1 MSDRK
6 KIILAI
12 VGSLVL
18 HLIIILGSSKV
29 IALWPDVSSPQQK
42 EDQTPPQLTMLDT
55 PPPDEQKQE
64 RQYLRTNE
72 DQKTDQ
78 KPVDSMFESD
88 KDTAAASEQPAKG
101 DTPIPTQEG
110 KEAPDIGFKNERF
123 SLADQGQAFS
133 TDPGQQAAAA
143 PPMEQKQEEVKPV
156 ESPTPVPTPAA
167 TPEVAREDKQ
177 STPAPT
183 PVSTPAPTP
192 EVAQPARQPTPI
204 PAPTPAPAPAPTP
217 QVTPADKEP
226 TPTPAPTPEVSPSDE
241 QFAMLRP
248 TSTPTPAPTPE
259 ATPSDEQPRPTPAP
273 TPEEVV
279 PSDEELAML
288 RQAPTPRPTPSRQA
302 QRNPQRQSA
311 PQTAYRQEQR
321 ITRMQGNIN
330 SRGRSSIAALGTPQ
344 GRFEKAVQDAIG
356 SRWYYYVRERSDLIN
371 IGTVQIKFYVRPD
384 GKVEDVKVLRNSS
397 NETLASTSLQSII
410 EANIPPMPDE
420 LSPLLSGDRMEFT
433 MSFNFTY

>member
-6 KIILAI
+6 KIILAV

-42 EDQTPPQLTMLDT
+42 EDQSPPQLTMLDT

-143 PPMEQKQEEVKPV
+143 PQMEQKQEEVKPV
-156 ESPTPVPTPAA
+156 ESPTPVPTPVA

-288 RQAPTPRPTPSRQA
+288 REAPTPRPTPSRQA

-321 ITRMQGNIN
+321 VTRMQGNIN

>member
-1 MSDRK
+1 
-6 KIILAI
+6 
-12 VGSLVL
+12 
-18 HLIIILGSSKV
+18 
-29 IALWPDVSSPQQK
+29 
-42 EDQTPPQLTMLDT
+42 MLDS

-64 RQYLRTNE
+64 RQYLRTND

-110 KEAPDIGFKNERF
+110 KETPDIGFKNERF
-123 SLADQGQAFS
+123 SLADKGQAFS
-133 TDPGQQAAAA
+133 TDPGRQAAA
-143 PPMEQKQEEVKPV
+143 PQMEQKQEEVKSV
-156 ESPTPVPTPAA
+156 ESPTPVPTPAP
-167 TPEVAREDKQ
+167 TPEAAPPDKQ
-177 STPAPT
+177 PTPAPT
-183 PVSTPAPTP
+183 PLATPAQAPENAPT
-192 EVAQPARQPTPI
+192 EKQPTP
-204 PAPTPAPAPAPTP
+204 PATPAPAPAPTP
-217 QVTPADKEP
+217 QVAITDEQP
-226 TPTPAPTPEVSPSDE
+226 TPTPAPTPEITPSDQ

-248 TSTPTPAPTPE
+248 MPKPTPAPEPKVSPPAEE
-259 ATPSDEQPRPTPAP
+259 ATPTPVP
-273 TPEEVV
+273 TPEQVV

-288 RQAPTPRPTPSRQA
+288 RQMPTPTPSRRV
-302 QRNPQRQSA
+302 QRTPQRQSA
-311 PQTAYRQEQR
+311 PPTAYRQEQR

-330 SRGRSSIAALGTPQ
+330 NRGRSSIAALGTPQ

-371 IGTVQIKFYVRPD
+371 IGTVQIKFYVRPN

>member
-29 IALWPDVSSPQQK
+29 VALWPDVSPSQK
-42 EDQTPPQLTMLDT
+42 EDLSPPQLTMLDT
-55 PPPDEQKQE
+55 QPPEEQKKEKQE
-64 RQYLRTNE
+64 RQYLRTND

-101 DTPIPTQEG
+101 DAPIPTQEG
-110 KEAPDIGFKNERF
+110 KEAPDIGFKNESF
-123 SLADQGQAFS
+123 SLADRGQAFS
-133 TDPGQQAAAA
+133 TDPGKQAAV
-143 PPMEQKQEEVKPV
+143 PQKEEQREEVKPV
-156 ESPTPVPTPAA
+156 ETPTPMPTATPRPEATRPEKEPTPG
-167 TPEVAREDKQ
+167 
-177 STPAPT
+177 
-183 PVSTPAPTP
+183 
-192 EVAQPARQPTPI
+192 
-204 PAPTPAPAPAPTP
+204 PTPAPA
-217 QVTPADKEP
+217 
-226 TPTPAPTPEVSPSDE
+226 PTPAPTPEGAQPDKE
-241 QFAMLRP
+241 P
-248 TSTPTPAPTPE
+248 TATPAPTPE
-259 ATPSDEQPRPTPAP
+259 ATPADEEFAMLRPPPAPSPPPTPEASPRPVKAPPPTPAP
-273 TPEEVV
+273 TPEDVF
-279 PSDEELAML
+279 PTDEELAML
-288 RQAPTPRPTPSRQA
+288 RPTPTPRPTRVRQA
-302 QRNPQRQSA
+302 ERTPQRQSA
-311 PQTAYRQEQR
+311 PPTAYRQEQR

-330 SRGRSSIAALGTPQ
+330 NRGRSSIAALGTPQ

-356 SRWYYYVRERSDLIN
+356 SRWYFYVRERSDLIN

-410 EANIPPMPDE
+410 EANIPPMPEE
-420 LSPLLSGDRMEFT
+420 LAPLLSGDRMEFT

>member
-29 IALWPDVSSPQQK
+29 IALWPDVSAPQQK
-42 EDQTPPQLTMLDT
+42 EDQSPPQLTMLDT

-143 PPMEQKQEEVKPV
+143 PQMEQKQEEVKPV
-156 ESPTPVPTPAA
+156 ESPTPVPTPVA

-288 RQAPTPRPTPSRQA
+288 REAPTPRPTPSRQA

-321 ITRMQGNIN
+321 VTRMQGNIN

>member
-18 HLIIILGSSKV
+18 HLIIILGSSRV
-29 IALWPDVSSPQQK
+29 IALWPDASLAPQK
-42 EDQTPPQLTMLDT
+42 EDLSPPQLTMLDT
-55 PPPDEQKQE
+55 PPPEEQKEQKQE
-64 RQYLRTNE
+64 RQYLRTND

-101 DTPIPTQEG
+101 NAPVPTQEG
-110 KEAPDIGFKNERF
+110 KDAPDIGFKNESF
-123 SLADQGQAFS
+123 SLADRGQAFS
-133 TDPGQQAAAA
+133 TDPGQQAA
-143 PPMEQKQEEVKPV
+143 PPQKEEKQEEIKPV
-156 ESPTPVPTPAA
+156 ETPTPKPTA
-167 TPEVAREDKQ
+167 TPKPEAMP
-177 STPAPT
+177 SPAPA
-183 PVSTPAPTP
+183 PTPAPTP
-192 EVAQPARQPTPI
+192 EVAQ
-204 PAPTPAPAPAPTP
+204 
-217 QVTPADKEP
+217 ADKEP
-226 TPTPAPTPEVSPSDE
+226 TATPAPTPEVVPSDQ

-248 TSTPTPAPTPE
+248 PPAPSPPPTPAATPVVEQSTPTPV
-259 ATPSDEQPRPTPAP
+259 P
-273 TPEEVV
+273 TPEEVF
-279 PSDEELAML
+279 PSDEQLAML
-288 RQAPTPRPTPSRQA
+288 RPTPTPRPTRVRQA
-302 QRNPQRQSA
+302 ERIPQRQSA
-311 PQTAYRQEQR
+311 PPTAYRQEQR

-330 SRGRSSIAALGTPQ
+330 NRGRSSIAALGTPQ

-356 SRWYYYVRERSDLIN
+356 SRWYFYVRERSDLIN

-410 EANIPPMPDE
+410 EANIPPMPEE
-420 LSPLLSGDRMEFT
+420 LAPLLSGDRMEFT

>member
-42 EDQTPPQLTMLDT
+42 QDQSPPQLTMLDT

-133 TDPGQQAAAA
+133 TDPGQQAAA
-143 PPMEQKQEEVKPV
+143 PQIEQKQEEVKPV

-192 EVAQPARQPTPI
+192 EVAPP
-204 PAPTPAPAPAPTP
+204 
-217 QVTPADKEP
+217 
-226 TPTPAPTPEVSPSDE
+226 DE

-259 ATPSDEQPRPTPAP
+259 APPTDEQPRPTPAP

-302 QRNPQRQSA
+302 QRNPQRPSA

-330 SRGRSSIAALGTPQ
+330 SQGRSSIAALGTPQ

-420 LSPLLSGDRMEFT
+420 LSPLLSGDRMEST

>member
-1 MSDRK
+1 LLMSDRK
-6 KIILAI
+6 KIILAV

-29 IALWPDVSSPQQK
+29 IALWPDVSSPPQK
-42 EDQTPPQLTMLDT
+42 EDQSPPQLTMLDT

-133 TDPGQQAAAA
+133 TDPGQQAAAQQ
-143 PPMEQKQEEVKPV
+143 MDQKQEEVKPV
-156 ESPTPVPTPAA
+156 ESPTPVPTPAP
-167 TPEVAREDKQ
+167 TPEVARQDKQ
-177 STPAPT
+177 PTPAPT

-192 EVAQPARQPTPI
+192 EVAQPDSRPTPM

-217 QVTPADKEP
+217 QVAPQDKQTMPTPAPTPEVAPSDEQFAMLRPAP
-226 TPTPAPTPEVSPSDE
+226 TPTPAPTPEVAPSVE
-241 QFAMLRP
+241 QR
-248 TSTPTPAPTPE
+248 
-259 ATPSDEQPRPTPAP
+259 TPAP

-288 RQAPTPRPTPSRQA
+288 REMPTPRPTPVRQ
-302 QRNPQRQSA
+302 RTPQRQSA
-311 PQTAYRQEQR
+311 PPTAYRQEQR

-330 SRGRSSIAALGTPQ
+330 NRGRSSIAALGTPQ

-420 LSPLLSGDRMEFT
+420 LGPLLSGDRMEFT

>member
-42 EDQTPPQLTMLDT
+42 EDQSPPQLTMLDT

-143 PPMEQKQEEVKPV
+143 PQMEQKQEEVKPV
-156 ESPTPVPTPAA
+156 ESPTPVPTPVA

-226 TPTPAPTPEVSPSDE
+226 TPTPAPTPEVAPSDE

>member
-6 KIILAI
+6 KIILAV

-29 IALWPDVSSPQQK
+29 IALWPDVSSPPQK
-42 EDQTPPQLTMLDT
+42 EDQSPPQLTMLDT

-133 TDPGQQAAAA
+133 TDPGQQAAAQQ
-143 PPMEQKQEEVKPV
+143 MDQKQEEVKPV
-156 ESPTPVPTPAA
+156 ESPTPVPTPAP
-167 TPEVAREDKQ
+167 TPEVARQDKQ
-177 STPAPT
+177 PTPAPT

-192 EVAQPARQPTPI
+192 EVVQPDSRPTPM

-217 QVTPADKEP
+217 QVAPQDKQP
-226 TPTPAPTPEVSPSDE
+226 TPTPAPTPEVAPSDE

-248 TSTPTPAPTPE
+248 TPTPTPAPTPE
-259 ATPSDEQPRPTPAP
+259 VAPSVEQRTPAP

-288 RQAPTPRPTPSRQA
+288 REMPTPRPTPVR
-302 QRNPQRQSA
+302 RRTPQRQSA
-311 PQTAYRQEQR
+311 PPTAYRQEQR
-321 ITRMQGNIN
+321 ITPMQGNIN
-330 SRGRSSIAALGTPQ
+330 NRGRSSIAALGTPQ

-420 LSPLLSGDRMEFT
+420 LGPLLSGDRMEFT

>member
-42 EDQTPPQLTMLDT
+42 EDQSPPQMTMLDT

-101 DTPIPTQEG
+101 DTPVPTQEG

-143 PPMEQKQEEVKPV
+143 PQTEQKQEEVKPV
-156 ESPTPVPTPAA
+156 ESPTPVSTPAA
-167 TPEVAREDKQ
+167 TPEVAQPDRL
-177 STPAPT
+177 PT
-183 PVSTPAPTP
+183 PM
-192 EVAQPARQPTPI
+192 
-204 PAPTPAPAPAPTP
+204 PAPTPAPAPAPPP
-217 QVTPADKEP
+217 QVAPADKEP
-226 TPTPAPTPEVSPSDE
+226 TPTPAPTPEVAPSDE

-248 TSTPTPAPTPE
+248 TS
-259 ATPSDEQPRPTPAP
+259 
-273 TPEEVV
+273 
-279 PSDEELAML
+279 
-288 RQAPTPRPTPSRQA
+288 TPRPTPSRQA
-302 QRNPQRQSA
+302 QRNPQRPSA

>member
-6 KIILAI
+6 KIILAV

-29 IALWPDVSSPQQK
+29 IALWPDVSSPPQK
-42 EDQTPPQLTMLDT
+42 EDQSPPQLTMLDT

-133 TDPGQQAAAA
+133 TDPGQQAAAQQ
-143 PPMEQKQEEVKPV
+143 MDQKQEEVKPV
-156 ESPTPVPTPAA
+156 ESPTPVPTPAP
-167 TPEVAREDKQ
+167 TPEVARQDKQ
-177 STPAPT
+177 PTPAPT

-192 EVAQPARQPTPI
+192 EVAQPDSRPTPM

-217 QVTPADKEP
+217 QVAPQDKQTTPTPAPTPEVAPSDEQFAMLRPAP
-226 TPTPAPTPEVSPSDE
+226 TPTPAPTPEVAPSVE
-241 QFAMLRP
+241 QR
-248 TSTPTPAPTPE
+248 
-259 ATPSDEQPRPTPAP
+259 TPAP

-288 RQAPTPRPTPSRQA
+288 REMPTPRPTPSRQA

-321 ITRMQGNIN
+321 VTRMQGNIN

>member
-1 MSDRK
+1 
-6 KIILAI
+6 
-12 VGSLVL
+12 
-18 HLIIILGSSKV
+18 
-29 IALWPDVSSPQQK
+29 
-42 EDQTPPQLTMLDT
+42 
-55 PPPDEQKQE
+55 
-64 RQYLRTNE
+64 
-72 DQKTDQ
+72 
-78 KPVDSMFESD
+78 MFESD

-133 TDPGQQAAAA
+133 TDPGQQAAA
-143 PPMEQKQEEVKPV
+143 PQIEQKQEEVKPV
-156 ESPTPVPTPAA
+156 ESSTPVPTPAA

-177 STPAPT
+177 TTPAPT

-192 EVAQPARQPTPI
+192 EVAQPDRQPTPM
-204 PAPTPAPAPAPTP
+204 PAPTAAPAPAPTP
-217 QVTPADKEP
+217 QVAPSDKEP
-226 TPTPAPTPEVSPSDE
+226 TPTPAPPP
-241 QFAMLRP
+241 
-248 TSTPTPAPTPE
+248 
-259 ATPSDEQPRPTPAP
+259 
-273 TPEEVV
+273 EVV

-288 RQAPTPRPTPSRQA
+288 RQMPTPRPTPSRQA

-330 SRGRSSIAALGTPQ
+330 SRGRSSISALRTPQ
-344 GRFEKAVQDAIG
+344 GRFEKAVQDANG
-356 SRWYYYVRERSDLIN
+356 SKLYYYVRERSDLIN

>member
-156 ESPTPVPTPAA
+156 ESPTPVPTPVA

>member
-42 EDQTPPQLTMLDT
+42 EDQSPPQLTMLDT

-143 PPMEQKQEEVKPV
+143 PQMEQKQEEVKPV
-156 ESPTPVPTPAA
+156 ESPTPVPTPVA

-288 RQAPTPRPTPSRQA
+288 REAPTPRPTPSRQA

-321 ITRMQGNIN
+321 VTRMQGNIN

>member
-1 MSDRK
+1 
-6 KIILAI
+6 
-12 VGSLVL
+12 
-18 HLIIILGSSKV
+18 
-29 IALWPDVSSPQQK
+29 
-42 EDQTPPQLTMLDT
+42 MLDS

-64 RQYLRTNE
+64 RQYLRTND

-110 KEAPDIGFKNERF
+110 KETPDIGFKNERF
-123 SLADQGQAFS
+123 SLADKGQAFS
-133 TDPGQQAAAA
+133 TDPGRQAAA
-143 PPMEQKQEEVKPV
+143 PQMEQKQEEVKSV
-156 ESPTPVPTPAA
+156 ESPTPVPTPAP
-167 TPEVAREDKQ
+167 TPEAAPPDKQ
-177 STPAPT
+177 PTPAPT
-183 PVSTPAPTP
+183 PVATPAQAPENAPT
-192 EVAQPARQPTPI
+192 EKQPTP
-204 PAPTPAPAPAPTP
+204 PATPAPAPAPTP
-217 QVTPADKEP
+217 QVAITDEQP
-226 TPTPAPTPEVSPSDE
+226 TPTPAPTPEITPSDQ

-248 TSTPTPAPTPE
+248 MPKPTPAPEPKVSPPAEE
-259 ATPSDEQPRPTPAP
+259 ATPTPVP
-273 TPEEVV
+273 TPEQVV

-288 RQAPTPRPTPSRQA
+288 RQMPTPTPSRRV
-302 QRNPQRQSA
+302 QRTPQRQSA
-311 PQTAYRQEQR
+311 PPTAYRQEQR

-330 SRGRSSIAALGTPQ
+330 NRGRSSIAALGTPQ

-371 IGTVQIKFYVRPD
+371 IGTVQIKFYVRPN

>member
-6 KIILAI
+6 KIIIAI
-12 VGSLVL
+12 VGSLIL
-18 HLIIILGSSKV
+18 HVIIILGSSKV
-29 IALWPDVSSPQQK
+29 IALWPDISTPQQK
-42 EDQTPPQLTMLDT
+42 ADQSPPQLTMLDS

-64 RQYLRTNE
+64 RQYLRTND

-110 KEAPDIGFKNERF
+110 KETPDIGFKNERF
-123 SLADQGQAFS
+123 SLADKGQAFS
-133 TDPGQQAAAA
+133 TDPGRQAAA
-143 PPMEQKQEEVKPV
+143 PQMEQKQEEVKSV
-156 ESPTPVPTPAA
+156 ESPTPVPTPAP
-167 TPEVAREDKQ
+167 TPEAAPPDKQ
-177 STPAPT
+177 PTPAPT
-183 PVSTPAPTP
+183 PVATPAQAPENAPT
-192 EVAQPARQPTPI
+192 EKQPTP
-204 PAPTPAPAPAPTP
+204 PATPAPAPAPTP
-217 QVTPADKEP
+217 QVAITDEQP
-226 TPTPAPTPEVSPSDE
+226 TPTPVPTPEITPSDQ

-248 TSTPTPAPTPE
+248 MPKPTPAPEPKVSPPAEE
-259 ATPSDEQPRPTPAP
+259 ATPTPVP
-273 TPEEVV
+273 TPEQVV

-288 RQAPTPRPTPSRQA
+288 RQMPTPTPSRRV
-302 QRNPQRQSA
+302 QRTPQRQSA
-311 PQTAYRQEQR
+311 PPTAYRQEQR

-330 SRGRSSIAALGTPQ
+330 NRGRSSIAALGTPQ

-371 IGTVQIKFYVRPD
+371 IGTVQIKFYVRPN